1 MKDQLNKTM
10 KSLIFLLEN
19 NDSLVSGPGI
29 TLLKKTFEHMFER
42 GAPVQDDFTGFNKIH
57 YRSYL
62 TITSDPKYSQS
73 SIPVSMANGILSI
86 LARYQNTQITDYK
99 RIKEL
104 VEKDIKDSLKIED
117 SKEIVVYTDAA
128 RQYGKIK
135 VYVPGGI
142 DKKITTKIKNLIVEK
157 KKLVKVRDNYGA
169 MQYPVFKYFNTDKNQ
184 LNTYYIHQEII
195 DDVLNLVKSETGLD
209 YRVSG
214 GSLVSSSATDSSSS
228 STQALKSKDISII
241 GIEETSHGKKIAIQ
255 LNVDYDKSRS
265 IYDSMKAVNLVPRGY
280 GYVAGRPPKFLI
292 AVDSLDL
299 YNSVKQKLI
308 DGKVDVSDLDKFVED
323 NKLFS
328 ADSQKEISF
337 EKKPESIVSAK
348 PIIKFSDPSNGA
360 KNSMTV
366 NIPYAR
372 ISPDQKAFLK
382 ELVQYSFPG
391 YEWDGNNYA
400 YIVSGNFK
408 QYAAFGQILKKFGY
422 HVEDLRT
429 IVTSKLAK
437 GGLERADYEG
447 KVSENFKEKIDER
460 LPECKFEIYDKQK
473 DGIAFL
479 HGRNNAILGDETG
492 FGKCLTMDSLILTDR
507 GLIKLKDLSPPDQEL
522 KPDSFYPID
531 QDVKV
536 WTGKKWAR
544 IKSFYYSGI
553 KKSIKLTTRMG
564 YSVTGSLVHPV
575 FVRDID
581 GKESFVQLK
590 DLTTEFYAP
599 VIRNEK
605 IEFPNQDPELPIP
618 NNKNFKNSK
627 IYKTPNKLNPSL
639 AAFLGYVVS
648 EGWTNSHNVVSIFQD
663 KFLNPETHDHIRN
676 LAKEIFDWDGDKKN
690 SIRDFDIR
698 ISSVYIRQYLKTLGI
713 DIGLSCQKS
722 VPWPIFQ
729 ATKESLA
736 SFLRSF
742 FDSEGSVG
750 KGCIEASSSSEQ
762 MLKEIQILL
771 LRMGII
777 CSRKPK
783 KIKNR
788 NHIYWRIFISGDN
801 VQKFK
806 ENIGFITKRK
816 RLQMDLLADKNRNAN
831 VDIIPYSLEEIENIR
846 EELFKATFINGS
858 NEVKKNSGLK
868 QFGESFQSTLSN
880 IRNKGRN
887 PTYQFLEK
895 IINISQKLSLKET
908 SAYKN
913 IDNIYQN
920 NFFYDE
926 IASLTESEDE
936 LADIEVDDYDHC
948 FVSNGLISHNTI
960 TAIAAAELKMQ
971 DLGSNSKTLVL
982 TLKAVQKQW
991 VEEIK
996 NVIGANAQI
1005 SENGT
1010 EPKRWTVLYYD
1021 NFSSGKNLQKIIDT
1035 TKNAG
1040 YSVVIF
1046 DELHKLKHSTSK
1058 RSQNLEEATGDIP
1071 YKWGASATI
1080 SANRAMDVR
1089 NQLVMV
1095 GHPLGKISE
1104 SKFKR
1109 DFAGMVPGGYRG
1121 SYTEGT
1127 FEDRIRAAEKLNKW
1141 LNLSGVYVR
1150 RTKDE
1155 LREMPNLSVGTSA
1168 TPIDQDKFERNLRE
1182 KLRGYKDPELA
1193 ISELIAS
1200 REILAN
1206 LKVDHT
1212 VETAIDIVN
1221 KNLKKPENNY
1231 AASKV
1236 VIFTNFTN
1244 PGRHIYEKLSS
1255 RLKEIDP
1262 NFKVLTYLSMTK
1274 KSEREKV
1281 KEIFTNDPNTKALV
1295 MSMKMGGTGISFPN
1309 ASQNMIINDFDWTP
1323 ESAEQSEG
1331 RIYRI
1336 NTNHPVNITY
1346 TLTDGLD
1353 TELFT
1358 VVQRKRK
1365 LAEMIQKYRKEY
1377 QEKEIDES
1385 LIQKIVDAQKKMQ
1398 EIDEEIRALIA
1409 GAAAKA
1415 MKESYSF
1422 KDYLEFFNI

>member
-1 MKDQLNKTM
+1 M
-10 KSLIFLLEN
+10 KSLIFLEN

-142 DKKITTKIKNLIVEK
+142 DKKIITKIKNLIVEK

-184 LNTYYIHQEII
+184 LNTYYIHQDVI
-195 DDVLNLVKSETGLD
+195 DDVLNLIKSETGID

-214 GSLVSSSATDSSSS
+214 GSLASLSTADSSP
-228 STQALKSKDISII
+228 STQTSTSKDINII

-265 IYDSMKAVNLVPRGY
+265 IYDSMKAANLVPRGY
-280 GYVAGRPPKFLI
+280 SYVAGRPPKFLI

-299 YNSVKQKLI
+299 YNSIKQKLI

-366 NIPYAR
+366 NIPYTR

-492 FGKCLTMDSLILTDR
+492 FGKTL
-507 GLIKLKDLSPPDQEL
+507 
-522 KPDSFYPID
+522 
-531 QDVKV
+531 
-536 WTGKKWAR
+536 
-544 IKSFYYSGI
+544 
-553 KKSIKLTTRMG
+553 
-564 YSVTGSLVHPV
+564 SLV
-575 FVRDID
+575 
-581 GKESFVQLK
+581 
-590 DLTTEFYAP
+590 
-599 VIRNEK
+599 
-605 IEFPNQDPELPIP
+605 
-618 NNKNFKNSK
+618 
-627 IYKTPNKLNPSL
+627 
-639 AAFLGYVVS
+639 
-648 EGWTNSHNVVSIFQD
+648 
-663 KFLNPETHDHIRN
+663 
-676 LAKEIFDWDGDKKN
+676 
-690 SIRDFDIR
+690 
-698 ISSVYIRQYLKTLGI
+698 
-713 DIGLSCQKS
+713 
-722 VPWPIFQ
+722 
-729 ATKESLA
+729 
-736 SFLRSF
+736 
-742 FDSEGSVG
+742 
-750 KGCIEASSSSEQ
+750 
-762 MLKEIQILL
+762 
-771 LRMGII
+771 
-777 CSRKPK
+777 
-783 KIKNR
+783 
-788 NHIYWRIFISGDN
+788 
-801 VQKFK
+801 
-806 ENIGFITKRK
+806 
-816 RLQMDLLADKNRNAN
+816 
-831 VDIIPYSLEEIENIR
+831 
-846 EELFKATFINGS
+846 
-858 NEVKKNSGLK
+858 
-868 QFGESFQSTLSN
+868 
-880 IRNKGRN
+880 
-887 PTYQFLEK
+887 
-895 IINISQKLSLKET
+895 
-908 SAYKN
+908 
-913 IDNIYQN
+913 
-920 NFFYDE
+920 
-926 IASLTESEDE
+926 
-936 LADIEVDDYDHC
+936 
-948 FVSNGLISHNTI
+948 
-960 TAIAAAELKMQ
+960 AAAELKMQ

-996 NVIGANAQI
+996 NVIGTNAQI

-1040 YSVVIF
+1040 YNVVIF

-1109 DFAGMVPGGYRG
+1109 DFAGMIPGGYRG
-1121 SYTEGT
+1121 AYTEGT

-1168 TPIDQDKFERNLRE
+1168 TPIDQDKFERDLRE

-1212 VETAIDIVN
+1212 VETAIDIIKRN
-1221 KNLKKPENNY
+1221 INKPENNY

-1244 PGRHIYEKLSS
+1244 PGKHIYEKLSS

-1281 KEIFTNDPNTKALV
+1281 KEIFTNDKNTKALV

-1336 NTNHPVNITY
+1336 NTDHPVNITY

-1358 VVQRKRK
+1358 IVQRKRK

-1398 EIDEEIRALIA
+1398 DIDEEIKNLIA

-1422 KDYLEFFNI
+1422 RDYLEFFNI

>member
-1 MKDQLNKTM
+1 M
-10 KSLIFLLEN
+10 KSIKFLIEN
-19 NDSLVSGPGI
+19 NENLVSGPGVS
-29 TLLKKTFEHMFER
+29 LLKRTFENMFER

-57 YRSYL
+57 YSSYQ
-62 TITSDPKYSQS
+62 TITLDPRYSEQA
-73 SIPVSMANGILSI
+73 IPVAMANNILSI
-86 LARYQNTQITDYK
+86 LARYQNTQVTDYK

-117 SKEIVVYTDAA
+117 SKEIIVYTDAA

-142 DKKITTKIKNLIVEK
+142 DKKIITKIKNLIVEK
-157 KKLVKVRDNYGA
+157 KKLVKVKNNYGA
-169 MQYPVFKYFNTDKNQ
+169 MDYPVFKYFNTDKNQ
-184 LNTYYIHQEII
+184 LNTYYIHQDVI
-195 DDVLNLVKSETGLD
+195 DDVLNLVKSETGLE
-209 YRVSG
+209 YKVSG
-214 GSLVSSSATDSSSS
+214 ASLAAALPDT
-228 STQALKSKDISII
+228 STQPASSQEIDII
-241 GIEETSHGKKIAIQ
+241 GIEETSHGKKIAIT
-255 LNVDYDKSRS
+255 LNVDYNKSRA
-265 IYDSMKAVNLVPRGY
+265 IYDAMKAANLVPRGY

-292 AVDSLDL
+292 AADSFDL
-299 YNSVKQKLI
+299 YNTVKQKLI
-308 DGKVDVSDLDKFVED
+308 DGKVDVSVLDKFVED

-337 EKKPESIVSAK
+337 EKKPESVVSAK
-348 PIIKFSDPSNGA
+348 PIIKFSDSSNGT

-408 QYAAFGQILKKFGY
+408 QYASFGQILKKFGY
-422 HVEDLRT
+422 HVEDLRD
-429 IVTSKLAK
+429 IVTKKLAG
-437 GGLERADYEG
+437 GGLDRTEHEG
-447 KVSENFKEKIDER
+447 KVSEDFKEKIEEK
-460 LPECKFEIYDKQK
+460 LPECKFELFNQQK

-479 HGRNNAILGDETG
+479 YGRNHAILGDATG
-492 FGKCLTMDSLILTDR
+492 
-507 GLIKLKDLSPPDQEL
+507 
-522 KPDSFYPID
+522 
-531 QDVKV
+531 
-536 WTGKKWAR
+536 
-544 IKSFYYSGI
+544 
-553 KKSIKLTTRMG
+553 
-564 YSVTGSLVHPV
+564 
-575 FVRDID
+575 
-581 GKESFVQLK
+581 
-590 DLTTEFYAP
+590 
-599 VIRNEK
+599 
-605 IEFPNQDPELPIP
+605 
-618 NNKNFKNSK
+618 
-627 IYKTPNKLNPSL
+627 
-639 AAFLGYVVS
+639 
-648 EGWTNSHNVVSIFQD
+648 
-663 KFLNPETHDHIRN
+663 
-676 LAKEIFDWDGDKKN
+676 
-690 SIRDFDIR
+690 
-698 ISSVYIRQYLKTLGI
+698 
-713 DIGLSCQKS
+713 
-722 VPWPIFQ
+722 
-729 ATKESLA
+729 
-736 SFLRSF
+736 
-742 FDSEGSVG
+742 VG
-750 KGCIEASSSSEQ
+750 K
-762 MLKEIQILL
+762 
-771 LRMGII
+771 
-777 CSRKPK
+777 
-783 KIKNR
+783 
-788 NHIYWRIFISGDN
+788 
-801 VQKFK
+801 
-806 ENIGFITKRK
+806 
-816 RLQMDLLADKNRNAN
+816 
-831 VDIIPYSLEEIENIR
+831 
-846 EELFKATFINGS
+846 
-858 NEVKKNSGLK
+858 
-868 QFGESFQSTLSN
+868 
-880 IRNKGRN
+880 
-887 PTYQFLEK
+887 
-895 IINISQKLSLKET
+895 
-908 SAYKN
+908 
-913 IDNIYQN
+913 
-920 NFFYDE
+920 
-926 IASLTESEDE
+926 
-936 LADIEVDDYDHC
+936 
-948 FVSNGLISHNTI
+948 TI
-960 TAIAAAELKMQ
+960 MAIAAAELKMQ

-996 NVIGANAQI
+996 NVVGANAQI
-1005 SENGT
+1005 SENGLD
-1010 EPKRWTVLYYD
+1010 PKRWTVLYYD
-1021 NFSSGKNLQKIIDT
+1021 NFSSGKNLQKIIET
-1035 TKNAG
+1035 TKNTG
-1040 YSVVIF
+1040 YAVVVF

-1058 RSQNLEEATGDIP
+1058 RSQNLEEATENIP

-1121 SYTEGT
+1121 AYTEGT

-1168 TPIDQDKFERNLRE
+1168 TPIDQDKFERDLRE

-1212 VETAIDIVN
+1212 VETAVDIVN

-1244 PGRHIYEKLSS
+1244 PGKNIYDKLSS

-1377 QEKEIDES
+1377 QEKEVDES

-1398 EIDEEIRALIA
+1398 EIDEEIRTLIA